1 MYINNNFVISHGD
14 LCYYREEQSSVE
26 HREEIVRSW
35 YLMWV
40 WENVWDSDRW
50 GRSHQVARWPLCKVS
65 SIWGLGEDQS
75 CEVGCY
81 VSRGDHD
88 SSRGRGFHRAE
99 FQERP
104 HSSWEVAESF
114 KATDRSKLSQRPSG
128 ISSQKCAA
136 TVGGGVVVVVWVFA
150 AASKRTRQVLLAKE
164 TVLQLDLIVFSTK

>member
-1 MYINNNFVISHGD
+1 MVTFAVTE
-14 LCYYREEQSSVE
+14 RKQSSVE

-35 YLMWV
+35 YLMWA

-50 GRSHQVARWPLCKVS
+50 GRSHQVTRWPLCKVS

-75 CEVGCY
+75 CEVGHY

-88 SSRGRGFHRAE
+88 PSRGRGFHRAE
-99 FQERP
+99 FQEWP
-104 HSSWEVAESF
+104 HSSWEVGEFQSY
-114 KATDRSKLSQRPSG
+114 RSKLSQRPSG
-128 ISSQKCAA
+128 ISSQKCAL

-164 TVLQLDLIVFSTK
+164 MVLQLDLIVFSTK